1 MGVVAAAT
9 VAAADR
15 LPIDKR
21 PGDPFPYLLV
31 APAAVLVGSF
41 TILSLIF
48 TGIISL
54 TDWDVA
60 RRGISFIGFNNYVR
74 AFFHE
79 ELTRSWARSVVFVLS
94 VTVLSAMIGFLLAVA
109 VNRKFQGQ
117 GIVRA
122 MIVVPW
128 VISELATGVFWMI
141 LLMPDAPLGA
151 VTGGPLTTTKGAMF
165 ALIMVETW
173 RSIGF
178 AMVIVLASLQAIDE
192 SLYEAARIDG
202 ASGWQQTWLITFPLV
217 SPSLLVVS
225 ILLMIGN
232 FNLVTI
238 IIALT
243 GGGPIDATTTVALHM
258 YQHSFQYFH
267 IGYGST
273 IAILMSVV
281 NVVAMLGFIWLQR
294 GYGARN

>member
-1 MGVVAAAT
+1 MAAAT

-74 AFFHE
+74 AFFDE
-79 ELTRSWARSVVFVLS
+79 ELTRSWARTIVFVLS

-151 VTGGPLTTTKGAMF
+151 VTGG
-165 ALIMVETW
+165 
-173 RSIGF
+173 
-178 AMVIVLASLQAIDE
+178 
-192 SLYEAARIDG
+192 
-202 ASGWQQTWLITFPLV
+202 
-217 SPSLLVVS
+217 
-225 ILLMIGN
+225 
-232 FNLVTI
+232 
-238 IIALT
+238 
-243 GGGPIDATTTVALHM
+243 H
-258 YQHSFQYFH
+258 
-267 IGYGST
+267 
-273 IAILMSVV
+273 
-281 NVVAMLGFIWLQR
+281 
-294 GYGARN
+294 